1 MPGPMQQKTDAEL
14 RRDRLMFYR
23 EEMSEINATLRGF
36 LQRAEASAAF
46 LVDKD
51 GHLITRE
58 GVDDKI
64 DVDAICGLVP
74 GAFAATKQMALML
87 GEDTFLNLFH
97 QGKRANIQVTPVGN
111 RTILAVDFDDQTT
124 IQLPMPSV
132 AIRGERSSPVSVE
145 AIEFSAAGVLH
156 VVPLSVLRAKW
167 IS

>member
-36 LQRAEASAAF
+36 LQRAKASAAF

-58 GVDDKI
+58 GVDDRI
-64 DVDAICGLVP
+64 DVDAICGLVA

-97 QGKRANIQVTPVGN
+97 QGKRANIQVTLVGN
-111 RTILAVDFDDQTT
+111 RTILAVVFDDQTT
-124 IQLPMPSV
+124 IGMVRLYL
-132 AIRGERSSPVSVE
+132 AE
-145 AIEFSAAGVLH
+145 AANTLTQVFQRILQRHQGAAGQLG
-156 VVPLSVLRAKW
+156 
-167 IS
+167 

>member
-23 EEMSEINATLRGF
+23 EEMSVINATLRGF
-36 LQRAEASAAF
+36 LQRAKASAAF

-64 DVDAICGLVP
+64 DVDAICGLVA

-97 QGKRANIQVTPVGN
+97 QGKRANIQVTLVGN
-111 RTILAVDFDDQTT
+111 RTILAVVFDDQTT
-124 IQLPMPSV
+124 IGMVRLYL
-132 AIRGERSSPVSVE
+132 AE
-145 AIEFSAAGVLH
+145 AANTLTQIFQRILQRHQGAAGQLG
-156 VVPLSVLRAKW
+156 
-167 IS
+167 

>member
-1 MPGPMQQKTDAEL
+1 MPGPMQQKSDAEL

-36 LQRAEASAAF
+36 LQRAKASAAF

-58 GVDDKI
+58 GVDDRI
-64 DVDAICGLVP
+64 DVDAICGLVA

-97 QGKRANIQVTPVGN
+97 QGKRANIQVTLVGN
-111 RTILAVDFDDQTT
+111 RTILAVVFDDQTT
-124 IQLPMPSV
+124 IGMVRLYL
-132 AIRGERSSPVSVE
+132 AE
-145 AIEFSAAGVLH
+145 AANTLTQIFQRILQRHTGAAGQLG
-156 VVPLSVLRAKW
+156 
-167 IS
+167 